1 MAETLK
7 CAIIG
12 LDTSHATE
20 FPKFIQDPAMEP
32 EFQVKTLRVTRDLRF
47 ETPFQQKEGL
57 DKRQAYLEGIG
68 VEVTEDFETA
78 VADCDAIFI
87 EINDPALHLEYFRKC
102 AALGKPI
109 FLDKPFAD
117 TLDHAVEILKIA
129 KEHHVRFFTAS
140 SLRFDANIVDAHAE
154 MPEIEQGIT
163 WGPLGIAPAGSSIV
177 WYGVH
182 TFEMLEKIMGPGA
195 IAVTSVP
202 DRQGVVCT
210 VAYGD
215 GRRGTVM
222 LTKGNYNYGGVLR
235 KGGENR
241 MFAYGGGKYLYHNLV
256 EYIGKF
262 FRGEAEG
269 VPPEESFEIMAM
281 LEAAELSLKYGRPM
295 PVYQYPKL

>member
-1 MAETLK
+1 MSNTIK
-7 CAIIG
+7 CAIVG

-32 EFQVKTLRVTRDLRF
+32 EFQVKTMQVTRNLRF
-47 ETPFQQKEGL
+47 ETPFQKKEGL
-57 DKRQAYLEGIG
+57 DKRQAYLESIGIK
-68 VEVTEDFETA
+68 VTENFEEA

-117 TLDHAVEILKIA
+117 TLEHATEILKIA
-129 KEHHVRFFTAS
+129 KENHIRFFTAS
-140 SLRFDANIVDAHAE
+140 SLRFDANIVKAHEE

-163 WGPLGIAPAGSSIV
+163 WGPLGMAPAGSSIV

-195 IAVTSVP
+195 IQVTSVP

-210 VAYGD
+210 VAYAD
-215 GRRGTVM
+215 GRRGTVQ
-222 LTKGNYNYGGVLR
+222 LTKGNYSYGGVLR

-241 MFAYGGGKYLYHNLV
+241 LFTYVGGKHLYHNLV
-256 EYIGKF
+256 EDIGRF
-262 FRGEAEG
+262 FRGESEG
-269 VPPEESFEIMAM
+269 VPLTESFEIMAM
-281 LEAAELSLKYGRPM
+281 LEAAELSLQYGRPM
-295 PVYQYPKL
+295 PVYQYPNL